1 MTTTDTL
8 PPRVATILSNEAAW
22 LPAAGARLEMKP
34 APYTPPRENEI
45 VVKNYAVAINPIDW
59 IVQSAGDIVVPWIKG
74 PFILGSD
81 TAGEVVEV
89 GKSVTRFRVGDRV
102 LGHAIGTDQKRNRSA
117 EGSFQTYTVLLEG
130 LMAHVPDDM
139 SFERASV
146 LPLGV
151 STAACGLFQKDFL
164 ALEPP
169 TVSPR
174 PTGKTLLV
182 WGGSTS
188 VGSNAIQ
195 LAVAAGYDV
204 IATASPKN
212 FDYVKKLGA
221 SQAFD
226 YNDANVVRDVIAAC
240 KGKTIAGAIAIGARS
255 SEPCVDIVGACEG
268 NKFVAMATYPIS
280 FEGQTGR
287 PGLSF
292 RLATVRRFIGFS
304 IALWFRTRTKGV
316 RTKFIFGSSLAH
328 NEVGKVVYV
337 DFLSKALAAGSYL
350 AAPDPHIV
358 GSGLASIQAGLDMQR
373 RGVSAAKVVISLPTR
388 G

>member
-1 MTTTDTL
+1 M
-8 PPRVATILSNEAAW
+8 PSNDAAW

-45 VVKNYAVAINPIDW
+45 VVKNHAVAINPMDW
-59 IVQSAGDIVVPWIKG
+59 IVQTAGDMVFSWIKC

-81 TAGEVVEV
+81 AAGEVVEV
-89 GKSVTRFRVGDRV
+89 GKSVTRFCVGDRV
-102 LGHAIGTDQKRNRSA
+102 LGHAIGTDRERNCSA
-117 EGSFQTYTVLLEG
+117 EGSFQTYTVLLER
-130 LMAHVPDDM
+130 LTAHIPDDM
-139 SFERASV
+139 SYERASV
-146 LPLGV
+146 LPLGM

-174 PTGKTLLV
+174 PNGKTLLV

-212 FDYVKKLGA
+212 FDYVRKLGA

-226 YNDANVVRDVIAAC
+226 YNDTNAVRDVIAAL
-240 KGKTIAGAIAIGARS
+240 KGKTIAGAIAIGTGS
-255 SEPCVDIVGACEG
+255 SEACVNIVGACEG

-287 PGLSF
+287 PGLGF
-292 RLATVRRFIGFS
+292 RLATVRQFLGFS
-304 IALWFRTRTKGV
+304 IALWIRARVKGAG
-316 RTKFIFGSSLAH
+316 TKFIFGSALAH
-328 NEVGKVVYV
+328 NEVGTVVYV
-337 DFLSKALAAGSYL
+337 DFLSKALACGTIPCRSGST
-350 AAPDPHIV
+350 
-358 GSGLASIQAGLDMQR
+358 R
-373 RGVSAAKVVISLPTR
+373 RRKRSRVNPSRTRHATSRRVSR
-388 G
+388 